1 MYCYWENKDNFEGG
15 TSKIS
20 TIIWMNMFYFVWSTI
35 HNCANTCIL
44 LEHSSSSMRFRFIW
58 PSMDACPPVGPVYIA
73 DWKLQ
78 LATLGSGDWWLWF
91 IETFRSPPIRLV
103 AFSMPGHLDFSMK
116 QGWCWH
122 YCNFYEK
129 KKVFSMIRKC
139 PK

>member
-1 MYCYWENKDNFEGG
+1 MKGG
-15 TSKIS
+15 RQRSQQLLEWICS
-20 TIIWMNMFYFVWSTI
+20 TLSNQLFIIVQTPAS
-35 HNCANTCIL
+35 L
-44 LEHSSSSMRFRFIW
+44 LEHPSFSMRFRFIW
-58 PSMDACPPVGPVYIA
+58 PSMNACPPVGPVYIA

-78 LATLGSGDWWLWF
+78 LATLRSGDWWLWF
-91 IETFRSPPIRLV
+91 IETFRPPPIRLV
-103 AFSMPGHLDFSMK
+103 AFSMPGHLYFSMK